1 MATNL
6 TTLNP
11 ERERERERERETKHE
26 GIFFDVLLF
35 IVFDVI

>member
-6 TTLNP
+6 TTLNS
-11 ERERERERERETKHE
+11 ERERERERETKHE